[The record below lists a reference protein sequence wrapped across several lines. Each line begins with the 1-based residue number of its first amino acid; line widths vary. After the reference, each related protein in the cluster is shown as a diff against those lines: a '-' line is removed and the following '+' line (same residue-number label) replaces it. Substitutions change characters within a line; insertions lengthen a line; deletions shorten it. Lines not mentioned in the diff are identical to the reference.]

1 MKKQKINVI
10 VVGMGF
16 CMEATRRLIAE
27 NASLEASMKGG
38 ILITTL
44 ENINEHE
51 EIMQQRQ
58 LSMETILLTA
68 PPKFETEYIP
78 TKREIES
85 YHPFSKFMGR
95 KNKGGKRGR
104 W

>member
-1 MKKQKINVI
+1 MKKILI
-10 VVGMGF
+10 VGMGA
-16 CMEATRRLIAE
+16 CGLSMSRLLSTQRLGDVTIVAP
-27 NASLEASMKGG
+27 
-38 ILITTL
+38 

-51 EIMQQRQ
+51 ETMQQRQ

-95 KNKGGKRGR
+95 KKKGGKRGR

>member
-1 MKKQKINVI
+1 MKKILI
-10 VVGMGF
+10 VGMGA
-16 CMEATRRLIAE
+16 CGLATVRALSA
-27 NASLEASMKGG
+27 KGLG
-38 ILITTL
+38 DVTILAP

-51 EIMQQRQ
+51 ETMQQRQ

-78 TKREIES
+78 TKREVES

-95 KNKGGKRGR
+95 KKKDGKRGR